1 MSKVQMLRVLVNQRL
16 TAAAEEIF
24 ELFER
29 TIAEYEEELC
39 RSKENHGQDKV
50 LDAVFNPEVRLQRA
64 DIEQMLVN
72 KEEVPPEQQA
82 WSPSLDQENPPDRP
96 LIKEEQEALWANQE
110 GEQLQGLEEA
120 EPTGHITKFTFTPVP
135 MKSEE
140 EKPQSSQL
148 HQSQT
153 EESRYAE
160 GLKRGAHREDGG
172 GSEPD
177 RNINPVCHLQPVTHE
192 ETSLS
197 KTDNFICDWEET
209 SEPQSGLNPLQ
220 NKEEPVGDVKCNTR
234 KTSNSSSECAA
245 SVGHKEHLQAHNRI
259 QTEEKS
265 FICSICGKRYPQ
277 EKSLKK
283 HMIRHSEE
291 KRFSCSVC
299 KKSFPWRGELIA
311 HMRIHAGEKPFSCSV
326 CGTRFTHSSAWT
338 AHIRGHKGEKPF
350 TCSVCKSSFSR
361 RADLVV
367 HMRTHTGEK
376 PFSCSVCGKRFARK
390 HQKQHMRIHTGEK
403 PFSCSV
409 CGKRFAHN
417 VTLMRH
423 LTVHTGEKRFICS
436 VCGKRFAHNVSLK
449 RHSTV
454 HTGEKPFSCGI
465 CNKRF
470 TRLQYVKKHKCVETA
485 QIFEAAETRVE
496 N

>member
-283 HMIRHSEE
+283 HMIRH
-291 KRFSCSVC
+291 
-299 KKSFPWRGELIA
+299 
-311 HMRIHAGEKPFSCSV
+311 
-326 CGTRFTHSSAWT
+326 
-338 AHIRGHKGEKPF
+338 KGEKPF